1 MAELR
6 QWLRDFGQPEAPVVV
21 LQCPTASVAAAI
33 AMPGGSG
40 VEALCENQWR
50 ISSTKGLADP
60 GRWQILLANRVVKL
74 VSILLCGE
82 SHTFETFNVLQSSLM
97 SFMIVL
103 NLILIIN
110 VFNIRRFT
118 EVFPEYWKSD
128 SWRSST
134 AVPYR

>member
-1 MAELR
+1 M
-6 QWLRDFGQPEAPVVV
+6 
-21 LQCPTASVAAAI
+21 
-33 AMPGGSG
+33 
-40 VEALCENQWR
+40 ENLLDQR
-50 ISSTKGLADP
+50 P

-103 NLILIIN
+103 NLIMIIN